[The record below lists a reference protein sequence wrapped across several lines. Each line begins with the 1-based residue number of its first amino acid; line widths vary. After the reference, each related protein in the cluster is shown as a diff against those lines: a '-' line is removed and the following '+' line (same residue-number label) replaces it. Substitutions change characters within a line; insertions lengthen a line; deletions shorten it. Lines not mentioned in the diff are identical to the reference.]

1 MQFGGSA
8 AARNLFEYFTFG
20 RMASVVIILAVTWIF
35 IHYITRLLDMLSR
48 RGPRMR
54 FLAKAADP
62 ILRIVLWFAAM
73 LISFRLLA
81 PTQQTFLAVIGS
93 AAIAIGLGAQ
103 DLVKNLIGGLVILG
117 DRPYQLGDLVQM
129 GNAYGE
135 IVHIGLRST
144 KLYTFGDTMVTI
156 PNADVLTGQVFDSNS
171 GVPQCQ
177 VETFLYLP
185 ADADPV
191 EAIRIGSEAAYTS
204 PYLYSAKPVIVLVED
219 KFDRR
224 PYLQLHIKAYVCDHR
239 FTPRFQS
246 DITARAKRELLRC
259 GLLKTWNFSEQDHAQ
274 KQ

>member
-8 AARNLFEYFTFG
+8 ATRDIFQYFTFG
-20 RMASVVIILAVTWIF
+20 RIVSVIVILAVTWAF
-35 IHYITRLLDMLSR
+35 IHYATRLLDVFSR
-48 RGPRMR
+48 RGPRIR
-54 FLAKAADP
+54 YLAKAADP
-62 ILRIVLWFAAM
+62 VLRIVLWFAAM
-73 LISFRLLA
+73 LIAFHLLA
-81 PTQQTFLAVIGS
+81 PTRQTFLAVVGS

-117 DRPYQLGDLVQM
+117 DRPYQLGDLVQI
-129 GNAYGE
+129 GDAFGE

-156 PNADVLTGQVFDSNS
+156 PNADVLTDEVYDSNS

-185 ADADPV
+185 ADADPG

-204 PYLYSAKPVIVLVED
+204 PYLYSAKPVIVLIED

-224 PYLQLHIKAYVCDHR
+224 PYQRLHIKAYVCDHR
-239 FTPRFQS
+239 LLPRMQS
-246 DITARAKRELLRC
+246 DVTARAKREFVRRGILNS
-259 GLLKTWNFSEQDHAQ
+259 WQFSE
-274 KQ
+274 